1 LAVFSPWRRRDG
13 ESRIRSKAS
22 LLAAIAT
29 VGFEDLSAAMT
40 VIAAKYPCD
49 PAKQLMRLGSLM
61 SYWRCAIPSR
71 HSSCLAV
78 ISILR
83 RLMGPYQASKRA
95 CDGLVQIVENRLR
108 AGIYKER
115 DARKLALCAW
125 TIVPWLAT
133 LVIAGELTE
142 TAPSEKQIVDLV
154 RYVCKTHQSGLLKA

>member
-1 LAVFSPWRRRDG
+1 MFSPWRRRDG
-13 ESRIRSKAS
+13 ETRIRSKAS

-40 VIAAKYPCD
+40 VIAVKYPCD
-49 PAKQLMRLGSLM
+49 PAKQLIKAGVAYVL
-61 SYWRCAIPSR
+61 
-71 HSSCLAV
+71 LAV
-78 ISILR
+78 RNPEQAQLMFSGNINFEA

-125 TIVPWLAT
+125 TIVPQLAT
-133 LVIAGELTE
+133 LIITGELTE
-142 TAPSEKQIVDLV
+142 TASSEKQVADLV